1 MDNDSYD
8 EHHVLRQ
15 KTMQY
20 FNCDF
25 TWDMAVEADRLA
37 FRLEQSERKGKGK
50 GKPEPQT
57 FEV

>member
-1 MDNDSYD
+1 MMSTTFFA
-8 EHHVLRQ
+8 R
-15 KTMQY
+15 TMQY

-25 TWDMAVEADRLA
+25 TWDMAVEADKLA
-37 FRLEQSERKGKGK
+37 FRLEQSERKGKSKGK